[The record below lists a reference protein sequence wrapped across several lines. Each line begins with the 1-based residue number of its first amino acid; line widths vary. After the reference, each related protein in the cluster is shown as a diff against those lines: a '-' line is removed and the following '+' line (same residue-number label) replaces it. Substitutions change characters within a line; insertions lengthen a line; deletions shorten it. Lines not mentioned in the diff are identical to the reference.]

1 MEENMGTEQN
11 EYLVKEQYPVSF
23 GYAALTVLV
32 VIGIV
37 IAGMLLFGA
46 PLELMF
52 LLSWLAVVPLLM
64 KLGYSYDALSKMAW
78 KMATQSFEPN
88 MILLALGAMIA
99 VWIAS
104 GTIPFII
111 FLGLK
116 LLSADHFLISVLLVC
131 SFTSMATG
139 TSWGT
144 LGTMGL
150 VFAGLGQVMGIP
162 AAMTA
167 GAVISGAYFGD
178 KMSPI
183 SDSTILAASIAGT
196 TVIRH
201 VRHMMW
207 TTVPSYIISALL
219 FIFLDFQNSGTAADM
234 EMAQE
239 ISRVLEEMFRFS
251 GIEAVPILLVFVLL
265 IKGAPSIMT
274 MLLGVLSGSIVAVAA
289 NHVPLASLF
298 TYMIDGYT
306 VNCGNEFVDALLCR
320 GGINS
325 MVSSFLAIFLALTVS
340 GMLDNTGLLQVL
352 VTPLVKKCEGSTFRL
367 IACTVVLTYVT
378 NAIGSSMLF
387 ASIVT
392 GTLLRPYY
400 QKQGLAPENLSRT
413 LEDSGTM
420 GAVLIPWNANAIYA
434 SQMLGVGALS
444 FIPYCFLNW
453 ITPCMALFYA
463 KKGICLKVKK
473 RAAD

>member
-167 GAVISGAYFGD
+167 G
-178 KMSPI
+178 SPRPTP
-183 SDSTILAASIAGT
+183 SPPCPAGT
-196 TVIRH
+196 
-201 VRHMMW
+201 
-207 TTVPSYIISALL
+207 
-219 FIFLDFQNSGTAADM
+219 
-234 EMAQE
+234 
-239 ISRVLEEMFRFS
+239 
-251 GIEAVPILLVFVLL
+251 
-265 IKGAPSIMT
+265 
-274 MLLGVLSGSIVAVAA
+274 
-289 NHVPLASLF
+289 
-298 TYMIDGYT
+298 
-306 VNCGNEFVDALLCR
+306 
-320 GGINS
+320 
-325 MVSSFLAIFLALTVS
+325 
-340 GMLDNTGLLQVL
+340 
-352 VTPLVKKCEGSTFRL
+352 
-367 IACTVVLTYVT
+367 
-378 NAIGSSMLF
+378 
-387 ASIVT
+387 
-392 GTLLRPYY
+392 
-400 QKQGLAPENLSRT
+400 
-413 LEDSGTM
+413 
-420 GAVLIPWNANAIYA
+420 
-434 SQMLGVGALS
+434 
-444 FIPYCFLNW
+444 
-453 ITPCMALFYA
+453 
-463 KKGICLKVKK
+463 
-473 RAAD
+473 RA